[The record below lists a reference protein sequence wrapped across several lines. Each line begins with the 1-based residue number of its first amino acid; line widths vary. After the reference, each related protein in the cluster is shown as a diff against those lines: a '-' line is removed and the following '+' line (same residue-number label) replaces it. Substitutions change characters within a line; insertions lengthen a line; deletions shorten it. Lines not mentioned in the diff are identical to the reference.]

1 MAKVIIGEL
10 EETYEEGTRL
20 VEIAAKHQSNY
31 KDDIVLA
38 KYKGSLTEL
47 NKVIS
52 GVANLEFLT
61 TADKDGR
68 RAYRR
73 SVVFLL
79 QRALMDVYPLPANPY
94 LRVEH
99 SLGQGDFCTLEGV
112 GEITETD
119 LEELKKVMLDLV
131 EKDIPLKKYSIKTN
145 QAKEMFH
152 SFNMKDK
159 EQLLKYRT
167 SSNINVYDL
176 DGCIDYFYGYMV
188 PSTRYLKYFD
198 LIKFENGFM
207 LMYPDGSLPG
217 IDTKQVAEFKKPM
230 KLFNVQ
236 QAASEFGQTM
246 GVPTVGALNE
256 AIAKGRIRDIVLS
269 QEAIMERNIGELART
284 IASNKDVKFVMM
296 AGPSS
301 SGKTTFSH
309 KLSAQLR
316 ALGCVPHPVPLDDFY
331 LDRDQMPIDEY
342 GEKDFEAIEGLD
354 IPYFNECMVKLLN
367 GERVLLPNFNFKIG
381 KREYNDH
388 YMQLGKNDILVIE
401 GIHGLNDRMSA
412 SLPSESKYKI
422 YLSALTQLSIDEHN
436 PLSTADGRLIR
447 RIVRDA
453 RTRATSAAETIAMWD
468 SVRRG
473 EEKNIFPFQ
482 EKADYIFNTALIYE
496 MAVLKLYVDPMLY
509 AIDPDHPMYP
519 EAKRL
524 IKLLD
529 YFLPMAPDVI
539 PNNSLVREFI
549 GGSCIL

>member
-1 MAKVIIGEL
+1 MAKVIINGR
-10 EETYEEGTRL
+10 EESYDEGTRL
-20 VEIAAKHQSNY
+20 VEIAEQHQAEY

-38 KYKGSLTEL
+38 RYKGSLTEL
-47 NKVIS
+47 HKAIS
-52 GVANLEFLT
+52 GVAALEFLT

-94 LRVEH
+94 LRVAH

-112 GEITETD
+112 GEITED
-119 LEELKKVMLDLV
+119 NLAELKKVMLDLV
-131 EKDIPLKKYSIKTN
+131 EQDIPLKKYSIKTT

-188 PSTRYLKYFD
+188 PSTKYLRYFD

-217 IDTKQVAEFKKPM
+217 IDTREVAEFKKPM
-230 KLFNVQ
+230 KLFHVQ
-236 QAASEFGQTM
+236 QAASEFGHTM

-256 AIAKGRIRDIVLS
+256 AIADGRIKDIVLS
-269 QEAIMERNIGELART
+269 QEAIMERNIGELAAT
-284 IASNKDVKFVMM
+284 IAADKGIKFVMM

-309 KLSAQLR
+309 KLSAHLR
-316 ALGCVPHPVPLDDFY
+316 ALGCVPHPLPLDDFY
-331 LDRDQMPIDEY
+331 LDRDKMPIDEY
-342 GEKDFEAIEGLD
+342 GEIDFEAIEGLD
-354 IPYFNECMVKLLN
+354 IPYFNDCMVKLLN
-367 GERVLLPNFNFKIG
+367 GERVLLPTFNFKIG

-401 GIHGLNDRMSA
+401 GIHGLNDRMSS
-412 SLPSESKYKI
+412 SLPAESKYKI

-453 RTRATSAAETIAMWD
+453 RSRGTTAEDTIAMWD

-482 EKADYIFNTALIYE
+482 EQADYIFNTALIYE
-496 MAVLKLYVDPMLY
+496 MAALKLYVDPLLY
-509 AIDPDHPMYP
+509 NIPSEHPMYP

-529 YFLPMAPDVI
+529 YFLPMVPDVI
-539 PNNSLVREFI
+539 PNNSLIREFI